1 MKLFRGFRQQLI
13 HDKNLKKYLLYAI
26 GEILLVM
33 IGILLAFQVDNWNED
48 REKKIEEI
56 RTYENIREQI
66 LGDKKLIQGQRNFN
80 DNYLAQFEYGLKIIM
95 ENDRTQLDTL
105 ASIIPNLMNYSDFD
119 REGNIYETLVN
130 SGKIQLLRN
139 QSIVNRIRLLE
150 QRYNYLNR
158 MENISYDIM
167 IGYVAPGI
175 NPVMNFSTAEII
187 KQERIFSYEFQ
198 NIIFLLIRVMGE
210 KEDTYLSAIDE
221 IDRILALI
229 DEELNKV

>member
-1 MKLFRGFRQQLI
+1 
-13 HDKNLKKYLLYAI
+13 
-26 GEILLVM
+26 
-33 IGILLAFQVDNWNED
+33 
-48 REKKIEEI
+48 
-56 RTYENIREQI
+56 
-66 LGDKKLIQGQRNFN
+66 
-80 DNYLAQFEYGLKIIM
+80 
-95 ENDRTQLDTL
+95 
-105 ASIIPNLMNYSDFD
+105 MNYSDFD

>member
-66 LGDKKLIQGQRNFN
+66 LGDKRNIEGQI
-80 DNYLAQFEYGLKIIM
+80 NYNKKYMTQFEYGLKIIL
-95 ENDRTQLDTL
+95 ENDRTNLDTL

-150 QRYNYLNR
+150 QRYNYVNR
-158 MENISYDIM
+158 MENISYDVM
-167 IGYVAPGI
+167 IGYAAPGI
-175 NPVMNFSTAEII
+175 NPVMNFSTAEIV
-187 KQERIFSYEFQ
+187 KPERIFSYEFQ

>member
-66 LGDKKLIQGQRNFN
+66 LGDKRNIEGQI
-80 DNYLAQFEYGLKIIM
+80 NYNKKYMAQFEYGLKIIL

-105 ASIIPNLMNYSDFD
+105 ASIIPNLTNYSDFD

-150 QRYNYLNR
+150 QRYNYVNR
-158 MENISYDIM
+158 MENISYDVM
-167 IGYVAPGI
+167 IGYAAPGI
-175 NPVMNFSTAEII
+175 NPVMNFSTAEIV
-187 KQERIFSYEFQ
+187 KPERIFSYEFQ

-210 KEDTYLSAIDE
+210 KENTYLSAIDE

>member
-66 LGDKKLIQGQRNFN
+66 LGDKRNIEGQI
-80 DNYLAQFEYGLKIIM
+80 NYNKKYMTQFEYGLKIIL

>member
-66 LGDKKLIQGQRNFN
+66 LGDKRNIEGQI
-80 DNYLAQFEYGLKIIM
+80 NYNKKYMTQFEYGLKIIL
-95 ENDRTQLDTL
+95 ENDRTNLDTL

>member
-66 LGDKKLIQGQRNFN
+66 LGDKKLIQVQRNFN
-80 DNYLAQFEYGLKIIM
+80 DRYMAQFEYGLKIIM

-150 QRYNYLNR
+150 QRYNYVNR
-158 MENISYDIM
+158 MENISYDVM
-167 IGYVAPGI
+167 IGYTAPGI
-175 NPVMNFSTAEII
+175 NPVMNFSTTEII

-229 DEELNKV
+229 DEELAKD

>member
-66 LGDKKLIQGQRNFN
+66 LGDKRNIEGQI
-80 DNYLAQFEYGLKIIM
+80 NYNKKYMTQFEYGLKIIL
-95 ENDRTQLDTL
+95 ENDRTKLDTL

>member
-66 LGDKKLIQGQRNFN
+66 LGDKRNIEGQI
-80 DNYLAQFEYGLKIIM
+80 NYNKKYMTQFEYGQKIIM

-105 ASIIPNLMNYSDFD
+105 ASIIRNLTNYSDFD
-119 REGNIYETLVN
+119 HEGNIYETLVN

-139 QSIVNRIRLLE
+139 QRIVNRVRLLE
-150 QRYNYLNR
+150 QRYNYVNR
-158 MENISYDIM
+158 MENISYEIM
-167 IGYVAPGI
+167 MGYAAPGI
-175 NPVMNFSTAEII
+175 TPVMNFVTAEIVNP
-187 KQERIFSYEFQ
+187 ERIFSNEFQ
-198 NIIFLLIRVMGE
+198 NLFFLAFLCLCLPIHAETSHIFQVV
-210 KEDTYLSAIDE
+210 DYYHYYY
-221 IDRILALI
+221 
-229 DEELNKV
+229 

>member
-1 MKLFRGFRQQLI
+1 MI
-13 HDKNLKKYLLYAI
+13 HEKNLKKYLLYAI

-66 LGDKKLIQGQRNFN
+66 LGDKRNIQGQI
-80 DNYLAQFEYGLKIIM
+80 NYNRKYMAQFEYGLKIIM

-105 ASIIPNLMNYSDFD
+105 ASIIPNLTQYSDFD

-150 QRYNYLNR
+150 QRYNYVNR
-158 MENISYDIM
+158 MENVSYDIM

-187 KQERIFSYEFQ
+187 KPERIFSYEFQ
-198 NIIFLLIRVMGE
+198 NLIFLLIEVMKE
-210 KEDTYLSAIDE
+210 KENTYLIAIDE
-221 IDRILALI
+221 IDRTLELI
-229 DEELNKV
+229 DIELKDN

>member
-66 LGDKKLIQGQRNFN
+66 LGDKRNIEGQI
-80 DNYLAQFEYGLKIIM
+80 NYNKKYMAQFEYGLKIIL

-150 QRYNYLNR
+150 QRYNYVNR
-158 MENISYDIM
+158 MENISYDVM
-167 IGYVAPGI
+167 IGYAAPGI
-175 NPVMNFSTAEII
+175 NPVMNFSTAEIV
-187 KQERIFSYEFQ
+187 KPERIFSYEFQ

-229 DEELNKV
+229 DEELAKD

>member
-66 LGDKKLIQGQRNFN
+66 LGDKRNIEGQI
-80 DNYLAQFEYGLKIIM
+80 NYNKKYMTQFEYGLKIIL
-95 ENDRTQLDTL
+95 ENDRTNLDTL

-229 DEELNKV
+229 DEELAKD

>member
-13 HDKNLKKYLLYAI
+13 HEKNLKKYLLYAI

-66 LGDKKLIQGQRNFN
+66 LGDKRNIQGQI
-80 DNYLAQFEYGLKIIM
+80 NYNRKYMAQFEYGLKIIM

-105 ASIIPNLMNYSDFD
+105 ASIIPNLTQYSDFD

-150 QRYNYLNR
+150 QRYNYVNR
-158 MENISYDIM
+158 MENVSYDIM

-187 KQERIFSYEFQ
+187 KPERIFSYEFQ
-198 NIIFLLIRVMGE
+198 NLIFLLIEVMKE
-210 KEDTYLSAIDE
+210 KENTYLIAIDE
-221 IDRILALI
+221 IDRTLELI
-229 DEELNKV
+229 DIELKDN